1 MPTISDFDK
10 NGEKLTKKEKQYAK
24 DTLKVTGALLAFKF
38 YYNLWKD
45 GDKKQKR
52 RMLISWLLFLP
63 VIGITND
70 TGLLPDL
77 AKAIYISLTIL
88 WLFIVP
94 YSWYARWNEE
104 KRDDGKENNVISND
118 SDWFNSGWV
127 WFWMFFFFPIGI
139 IGLIKRRRHKKNKV
153 K

>member
-1 MPTISDFDK
+1 
-10 NGEKLTKKEKQYAK
+10 
-24 DTLKVTGALLAFKF
+24 
-38 YYNLWKD
+38 
-45 GDKKQKR
+45 
-52 RMLISWLLFLP
+52 MLISWLLFLP

-153 K
+153 